1 LLRGPLTGTP
11 ALFQKHREE
20 KFMKARDLMIPLRDY
35 LKPENTLKEAVNLLL
50 SARRDEKRVGV
61 RALPVLD
68 GKGDLVGL
76 LSMGDILKAVF
87 PAYMSMMELGDF
99 TWDGMVESLAR
110 KAAGKTVEMYMTKEV
125 VTVKVDAPLMECV
138 DHMIKKNV
146 RRLIV
151 LDKTGRVAGILYERD
166 IFVAIT
172 RAMLHENEEGAQ

>member
-1 LLRGPLTGTP
+1 MPGPFSK
-11 ALFQKHREE
+11 AREDTS
-20 KFMKARDLMIPLRDY
+20 MKAKDLMIPLRDY

-110 KAAGKTVEMYMTKEV
+110 KVADKTVETHMTRDV
-125 VTVKVDAPLMECV
+125 VTVKGDAPLMECV
-138 DHMIKKNV
+138 DHMIKKGV
-146 RRLIV
+146 KRLIV
-151 LDKTGRVAGILYERD
+151 LDEKGKVAGILYERD
-166 IFVAIT
+166 VFAVIT
-172 RAMLHENEEGAQ
+172 RAMLHGGAEGRQ